1 VLHGAAAHARLH
13 PDRKV
18 TEQDV
23 VVALPPIFHLPDG
36 EQMRLRLDAIDSFM
50 KRAPL
55 LVLGQDKA
63 IRSIGDKVKSHILG
77 MRDPTRPLTLL
88 IPGPTGVGK
97 TELMMC
103 IARICDIPFFMVE
116 GAEFSEEHTVSRLV
130 GSPSGYVGPD
140 EGILYTFLKENTM
153 GLVFID
159 EIEKMHPSVYQALMN
174 FFDKATL
181 TAGNGK
187 TVTRPGFI
195 IVGASNA
202 GADRLTRSMN
212 VREVKDILAELF
224 VDRMGGPRPELP
236 RRFDPI
242 VMLAIEEDSFKKILR
257 ASIDAIGSRPGFIN
271 ANLRLVDFDDA
282 ALTLLYERSRQ
293 VCEYNER
300 SSGGLGFRAAHEAPD
315 VSGLYYDMRHVSRAL
330 DELAGES
337 LRELAIAQYQ
347 NGRHAIRGT
356 SLPVRLVGDLSTQRI
371 ELVPVTN

>member
-1 VLHGAAAHARLH
+1 
-13 PDRKV
+13 
-18 TEQDV
+18 
-23 VVALPPIFHLPDG
+23 
-36 EQMRLRLDAIDSFM
+36 
-50 KRAPL
+50 
-55 LVLGQDKA
+55 
-63 IRSIGDKVKSHILG
+63 
-77 MRDPTRPLTLL
+77 
-88 IPGPTGVGK
+88 
-97 TELMMC
+97 MMC

-130 GSPSGYVGPD
+130 GSPTGYVGPD

-202 GADRLTRSMN
+202 GADRLTRTLET
-212 VREVKDILAELF
+212 REIKEILSESF
-224 VDRMGGPRPELP
+224 VDRMGRPRPELV

-242 VMLAIEEDSFKKILR
+242 VMPAIEEESFKKMLR
-257 ASIDAIGSRPGFIN
+257 SSVDAIGSRPGFIN
-271 ANLRLVDFDDA
+271 ANLRLVEFDDA
-282 ALTLLYERSRQ
+282 AVELLYNKSKQ

-300 SSGGLGFRAAHEAPD
+300 SLQKLGFRSQDQVAGN
-315 VSGLYYDMRHVSRAL
+315 SGLYYDMRHVSRAL

-337 LRELAIAQYQ
+337 LRDLAITQYQ
-347 NGRHAIRGT
+347 NGRHAIRG
-356 SLPVRLVGDLSTQRI
+356 SSIPVRLVGDLRTQRI
-371 ELVPVTN
+371 ELVPLGS

>member
-1 VLHGAAAHARLH
+1 
-13 PDRKV
+13 
-18 TEQDV
+18 
-23 VVALPPIFHLPDG
+23 
-36 EQMRLRLDAIDSFM
+36 
-50 KRAPL
+50 
-55 LVLGQDKA
+55 
-63 IRSIGDKVKSHILG
+63 
-77 MRDPTRPLTLL
+77 
-88 IPGPTGVGK
+88 
-97 TELMMC
+97 
-103 IARICDIPFFMVE
+103 MVE

-202 GADRLTRSMN
+202 GADRLTQTLET
-212 VREVKDILAELF
+212 REVKEILSEAF
-224 VDRMGGPRPELP
+224 VDRMGRPRPELV

-242 VMLAIEEDSFKKILR
+242 VMPAIEEESFKKMLR
-257 ASIDAIGSRPGFIN
+257 ASVEAIGSRPGFIN

-282 ALTLLYERSRQ
+282 AVELLYDKSKQ
-293 VCEYNER
+293 VCAYNEK
-300 SSGGLGFRAAHEAPD
+300 SLQSFGFRAHEKVSD
-315 VSGLYYDMRHVSRAL
+315 SSGLYYDMRHVSRAL

-337 LRELAIAQYQ
+337 LRDLAIKQYQ
-347 NGRHAIRGT
+347 NGHHAIRGA
-356 SLPVRLVGDLSTQRI
+356 SVPVRLVGDLNARRI
-371 ELVPVTN
+371 ELVPAND